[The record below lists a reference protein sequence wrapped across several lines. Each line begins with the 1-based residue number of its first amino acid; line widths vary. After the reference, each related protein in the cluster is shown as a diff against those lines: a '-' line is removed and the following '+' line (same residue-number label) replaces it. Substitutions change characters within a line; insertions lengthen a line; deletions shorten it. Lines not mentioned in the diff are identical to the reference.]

1 MGGDSSSSDSGQ
13 SDEQIEAQE
22 RFDDQQTGN
31 FGGGNTN
38 VSDPGDSGDFAG
50 DTPQA
55 RAATQRQYE
64 RQQGEV
70 REKAFMGGVP
80 GFSERLN
87 PTIQQQQE
95 FARQQNEIDERGFD
109 PTQEQI
115 NVGPGDIF
123 GLREKIAENLRQGGK
138 ASFDAQGNIIG
149 ATGYGPAFGGMG
161 VLSSILPDVTTYTG
175 LNAGNP
181 FGDPTMGGEN
191 DGNDNNQQAI
201 IRRNPSDPVQDD
213 PTEPPVTDELASDYL
228 QNPFYLY
235 SGMGNQYQPYGYAAN
250 TLVNLLRT
258 RNMTQPQQAAAN
270 LGLFG
275 NPGDFS

>member
-1 MGGDSSSSDSGQ
+1 MGDSSDDSSQ
-13 SDEQIEAQE
+13 SDESMEAAE

-50 DTPQA
+50 DTAQA
-55 RAATQRQYE
+55 RDFTERQYN
-64 RQQGEV
+64 RGQGEV
-70 REKAFMGGVP
+70 REKAFMGEVP

-87 PTIQQQQE
+87 PTIEQQQQ
-95 FARQQNEIDERGFD
+95 FAREQNEIDERGYD

-123 GLREKIAENLRQGGK
+123 GLEDKIAENLRQGGRP
-138 ASFDAQGNIIG
+138 SFNPQGDIIG

-161 VLSSILPDVTTYTG
+161 VLSGILPDVTTYTG

-181 FGDPTMGGEN
+181 FGDPTMGG
-191 DGNDNNQQAI
+191 DDNNNEPEL
-201 IRRNPSDPVQDD
+201 IRRRMSAETVPIEEEATDPVLSDD
-213 PTEPPVTDELASDYL
+213 LAVNYL
-228 QNPFYLY
+228 QSPNYLY
-235 SGMGNQYQPYGYAAN
+235 SGMGNLYQPYGYANN
-250 TLVNLLRT
+250 TLVDLLRT
-258 RNMTQPQQAAAN
+258 RNMTQPQQRAAN

>member
-1 MGGDSSSSDSGQ
+1 MGDSPSSND
-13 SDEQIEAQE
+13 SDESIEAQE

-31 FGGGNTN
+31 FGGGKTN
-38 VSDPGDSGDFAG
+38 VSDPSDSGGFAG
-50 DTPQA
+50 DTPQQQA
-55 RAATQRQYE
+55 VSAAVYA
-64 RQQGEV
+64 RQQRDVADKARRGEIEGINLQPSTQDV
-70 REKAFMGGVP
+70 Q
-80 GFSERLN
+80 
-87 PTIQQQQE
+87 T
-95 FARQQNEIDERGFD
+95 FARQQADIDEQGFD

-123 GLREKIAENLRQGGK
+123 NLREKIAENLRQGGK
-138 ASFDAQGNIIG
+138 PSFDPQGNIIG

-181 FGDPTMGGEN
+181 FGDPTIGG
-191 DGNDNNQQAI
+191 DGGGDEQTL
-201 IRRNPSDPVQDD
+201 IRRNPNDPVD
-213 PTEPPVTDELASDYL
+213 EIEEERPPVSDDLAVNYL

-235 SGMGNQYQPYGYAAN
+235 SGQGNLYQPYGYANN
-250 TLVNLLRT
+250 TLVDLLRT

>member
-1 MGGDSSSSDSGQ
+1 MGDSPSSDDTGQ

-31 FGGGNTN
+31 FSGGNTN
-38 VSDPGDSGDFAG
+38 VSDPGDSGGFAG

-55 RAATQRQYE
+55 RRATQRQYE

-80 GFSERLN
+80 GFFETLN
-87 PTIQQQQE
+87 PTTQQQQE
-95 FARQQNEIDERGFD
+95 FARQQADIDEQGFD

-123 GLREKIAENLRQGGK
+123 NLREKIAENLRQGGK
-138 ASFDAQGNIIG
+138 ASFDPQGNIIG

-161 VLSSILPDVTTYTG
+161 VLSGILPNVTTYTG

-181 FGDPTMGGEN
+181 FGDPTIGG
-191 DGNDNNQQAI
+191 DDNNEPEI
-201 IRRNPSDPVQDD
+201 IRRRMSAETVPTEKELDPVLSDD
-213 PTEPPVTDELASDYL
+213 LAVNYL
-228 QNPFYLY
+228 QSPNFLY
-235 SGMGNQYQPYGYAAN
+235 SGMGNLYQPYGYANN
-250 TLVNLLRT
+250 TLVDLLKT
-258 RNMTQPQQAAAN
+258 RNMTQPQQRAAN

>member
-1 MGGDSSSSDSGQ
+1 MGDSPSSDSGQ
-13 SDEQIEAQE
+13 SDESIEAAE
-22 RFDDQQTGN
+22 RFDDQQTNN

-50 DTPQA
+50 NTPQA

-123 GLREKIAENLRQGGK
+123 GLKDRIAENLRQGGRP
-138 ASFDAQGNIIG
+138 SFNPQGDIIG
-149 ATGYGPAFGGMG
+149 ATGYGPALGGMSL
-161 VLSSILPDVTTYTG
+161 LSGMLPDVTTYTG

-181 FGDPTMGGEN
+181 FGDPTMGSD
-191 DGNDNNQQAI
+191 DGGNNNQQTI

-213 PTEPPVTDELASDYL
+213 PTEPPVSDELASDYL

-235 SGMGNQYQPYGYAAN
+235 SGQGNLYQPYGYAAN

-258 RNMTQPQQAAAN
+258 RNLTQPQQRAAN

>member
-1 MGGDSSSSDSGQ
+1 MGDSPSSND
-13 SDEQIEAQE
+13 SDESIEAQE

-31 FGGGNTN
+31 FGGGKTN
-38 VSDPGDSGDFAG
+38 VSDPSDSGGFAG
-50 DTPQA
+50 DTPQQQA
-55 RAATQRQYE
+55 VSAAVYA
-64 RQQGEV
+64 RQQRDVADKARRGEIEGINLQPSTQDV
-70 REKAFMGGVP
+70 Q
-80 GFSERLN
+80 
-87 PTIQQQQE
+87 T
-95 FARQQNEIDERGFD
+95 FARQQADIDERGFD

-123 GLREKIAENLRQGGK
+123 NLREKIAENLRQGGK
-138 ASFDAQGNIIG
+138 PSFDAQGNIIG

-181 FGDPTMGGEN
+181 FGDSTIGG
-191 DGNDNNQQAI
+191 DDNNEPEI
-201 IRRNPSDPVQDD
+201 IRRRMSAETVPTEKELDPVLSDD
-213 PTEPPVTDELASDYL
+213 LAVNYL
-228 QNPFYLY
+228 QNPNFLY
-235 SGMGNQYQPYGYAAN
+235 SGMGNLYQPYGYANN
-250 TLVNLLRT
+250 TLVDLLKT